1 MEKSAKVNGK
11 ARAHLEF
18 LWLTRWLVRHS
29 NAWINKRHS
38 EIQIPGNG
46 DRDRDIGRKKSRS
59 GLYWSCLVQS
69 GPLRAGDQQT
79 TK

>member
-38 EIQIPGNG
+38 GIQIPGDG